1 MKSTDTPLLDGILK
15 EAALNAKQLVEDAQ
29 KQAAEILERAHVRA
43 EEEVAAQRR
52 ATDAKV
58 KQIQLRLA
66 TNKASAKRKAA
77 LRQVDDSYQRV
88 MDAVLVAL
96 DCETLKPHLAYW
108 IAEAAIGLDRS
119 EANVSF
125 SRLCPVTEDDL
136 KKAEELILQA
146 TGAKIRLHLE
156 EKFIQGLGVVLSAPD
171 GSTSFNNQVD
181 IRLRRFERL
190 IRSMIQERP

>member
-15 EAALNAKQLVEDAQ
+15 EASERAKKSLEDAHA
-29 KQAAEILERAHVRA
+29 QAAEILERAHTRA
-43 EEEVAAQRR
+43 DEEVAAQRR
-52 ATDAKV
+52 ATEAKV

-66 TNKASAKRKAA
+66 TNKASAKRKAL

-96 DCETLKPHLAYW
+96 DCQSLKAHLPYW

-119 EANVSF
+119 EAMVSF
-125 SRLCPVTEDDL
+125 SRVCPVSEEDL
-136 KKAEELILQA
+136 HKAEEIILEA
-146 TGAKIRLHLE
+146 SGAKIRLQLDS
-156 EKFIQGLGVVLSAPD
+156 KYIQNLGVVVSAID

-190 IRSMIQERP
+190 IRSMIQERA